1 MLATIHHG
9 SKSFQVNLAE
19 PLDIS
24 IPVTK
29 DRTGVRAWYREAA
42 RIFPYQEDNFI
53 GSVAH
58 GAAVNFNDIAF
69 NPHAHVTHTESV
81 GHITKEFN
89 SVNELLKT
97 YFFTAELITVA
108 PERLD
113 SDFVISEKQLKY
125 ALGKKKCEALIIRTL
140 PNTKEKVNKNY
151 SNTNPP
157 YLSEAAAQFLVA
169 KNILHLLIDLPSVDR
184 EKDEGKLIAHKT
196 FWNVD
201 GSIRYNATITE
212 LVYVEDAIK
221 DGSYLLNLQVAPFEN
236 DAAPSRPILF
246 RIQ

>member
-1 MLATIHHG
+1 M
-9 SKSFQVNLAE
+9 N
-19 PLDIS
+19 
-24 IPVTK
+24 K
-29 DRTGVRAWYREAA
+29 D
-42 RIFPYQEDNFI
+42 
-53 GSVAH
+53 
-58 GAAVNFNDIAF
+58 
-69 NPHAHVTHTESV
+69 
-81 GHITKEFN
+81 
-89 SVNELLKT
+89 
-97 YFFTAELITVA
+97 
-108 PERLD
+108 
-113 SDFVISEKQLKY
+113 
-125 ALGKKKCEALIIRTL
+125 
-140 PNTKEKVNKNY
+140 Y

>member
-1 MLATIHHG
+1 M
-9 SKSFQVNLAE
+9 NC
-19 PLDIS
+19 
-24 IPVTK
+24 
-29 DRTGVRAWYREAA
+29 
-42 RIFPYQEDNFI
+42 
-53 GSVAH
+53 
-58 GAAVNFNDIAF
+58 
-69 NPHAHVTHTESV
+69 
-81 GHITKEFN
+81 
-89 SVNELLKT
+89 LKPT
-97 YFFTAELITVA
+97 FTAELITVA

-140 PNTKEKVNKNY
+140 PNTKEKVNKDY

-236 DAAPSRPILF
+236 DSAPSRPILF